1 MADVDVADRPW
12 AGSDRGYR
20 ALLEALAKD
29 RLAQDAVERER
40 LASSRRQIVDVH
52 EAQREAEKEVLA
64 EVRDDVS
71 VFRSALDDAWNRAAG
86 AHAVYDGSDPEQS
99 ALADALIQYLVR
111 PGYAEVETTE
121 QEQGHYLYRVQVD
134 WERLRAL
141 YAEANP

>member
-1 MADVDVADRPW
+1 MADLASRPW
-12 AGSDRGYR
+12 VGSDRGYR

-29 RLAQDAVERER
+29 LLAQDAVERER
-40 LASSRRQIVDVH
+40 LASPRRQIADVH

-71 VFRSALDDAWNRAAG
+71 VFRAALDDAWSRG
-86 AHAVYDGSDPEQS
+86 DGSPAVYDGSDPQQS

-111 PGYAEVETTE
+111 PGYAEVETAE

-141 YAEANP
+141 YAESHH